1 MLSTSNS
8 QSPQDKK
15 ITKEIHEAALT
26 ECRVAIEQLPNVDLL
41 RSKRIVMLHYRGIDF
56 ECMVSSSLEE
66 TSLKLGCIMK
76 GLAAEQGA
84 LAPLWVESQLVP
96 NGHSV
101 GKGSVD
107 PELLKEVTVARAL
120 AETMVKDEGELSSD
134 MVSEV
139 LRNKASIL
147 ISLDRLFKIEIAF
160 MMQMV
165 GAAGEKRL
173 LDEVLALLPSA
184 KQYISL
190 EAGWVR

>member
-1 MLSTSNS
+1 MLSTSNP

-66 TSLKLGCIMK
+66 TSLKLGCIME
-76 GLAAEQGA
+76 GLAAELGA

-107 PELLKEVTVARAL
+107 PELLKEVTEARAL
-120 AETMVKDEGELSSD
+120 AETMAKDEGELSSD

-139 LRNKASIL
+139 LRNKEGTL
-147 ISLDRLFKIEIAF
+147 ISLGRLFEIEIPF
-160 MMQMV
+160 MRQMV

-190 EAGWVR
+190 GAGWVR